1 MKKGHSSPTVAGRW
15 IQGRWKSLGWRVL
28 FGFVLF
34 LFALPVGLFLIALTQ
49 DIPPTM
55 AQAFGVQGQ
64 DAGRSVWTF
73 AALLPLVAL
82 IIWGAGREG
91 AKGDIARVMAPILQ
105 HDLMTG
111 MGKGGSSRFA
121 GLVEEWAQIWRPGSV
136 RLGRSMFD
144 DAVIG
149 LDDDR
154 GLLTIA
160 SNRSGKGRA
169 AIIPNLLTWPG
180 SVVVVDP
187 KGTNAAVTAA
197 RRGKGGGRVTESLGQ
212 PVHVLD
218 PFGIVA
224 GVQSAAF
231 NPLSSVDLAGNRA
244 KEDIGLIADALVVS
258 TGPGDSHWDEGARS
272 ILSGI
277 IAHLLSVYASPLRV
291 LDHPKKMPSLV
302 DVRKALRQDPEGLDS
317 LFGAM
322 MKNPVAGGIAQA
334 AAALISTAGTN
345 ERGALFTTTLR
356 NTAWLDSVAMA
367 EVLGRSDFKM
377 SDLKTAP
384 MSVYVVL
391 PPDLL
396 DEHSRFL
403 RLFVNLTVRAAS
415 QGGKSRV
422 PILLV
427 MDEFYAL
434 GSLGSLAK
442 ASGALAGYGLKLWP
456 ILQNLSQLR
465 ELYPQNWQTFFANAG
480 AVQIF
485 GVNDRAT
492 AQEIVATLGQTVWLE
507 TVDQRQMKMTANLL
521 EAAELEK
528 LTERG
533 TGLQVVLRSG
543 QSPLLI
549 KKTNYDQDPD
559 FTRSMY
565 APDPDHEGS

>member
-1 MKKGHSSPTVAGRW
+1 MKKGKASPTVLGRW
-15 IQGRWKSLGWRVL
+15 LEGRWKPFAVRVA
-28 FGFVLF
+28 FGFALWVVTLPVSLF
-34 LFALPVGLFLIALTQ
+34 LLALTQ

-55 AQAFGVQGQ
+55 GALFGVTGP

-73 AALLPLVAL
+73 LVLLPVVAG
-82 IIWGAGREG
+82 IIWAAGGEG
-91 AKGDIARVMAPILQ
+91 TKGRVVKVMGPILQ
-105 HDLMTG
+105 HERMAG
-111 MGKGGSSRFA
+111 MGKGGSARFA
-121 GLVEEWAQIWRPGSV
+121 GLVDEWAHIWQPGAV
-136 RLGRSMFD
+136 RLGRSLYD
-144 DAVIG
+144 DSLIG

-197 RRGKGGGRVTESLGQ
+197 RRGKGGGRVTDYLGQ

-218 PFGIVA
+218 PFGVVA
-224 GVQSAAF
+224 GVASAAF
-231 NPLSSVDLAGNRA
+231 NPLSAVDLAGMRA

-258 TGPGDSHWDEGARS
+258 TSAKDSHWDEGGRTIIA
-272 ILSGI
+272 GI
-277 IAHLLSVYASPLRV
+277 IAHLLSENAGA
-291 LDHPKKMPSLV
+291 SLV
-302 DVRKALRQDPEGLDS
+302 DMRAALRQDPKGLN
-317 LFGAM
+317 AM
-322 MKNPVAGGIAQA
+322 LLAMSQNTAAGGLAQA
-334 AAALISTAGTN
+334 AANLLMTAGDN
-345 ERGALFTTTLR
+345 ERGGLFTTALR
-356 NTAWLDSVAMA
+356 NTSWLDSVAMA
-367 EVLGRSDFKM
+367 KVLGRSDFKM

-396 DEHSRFL
+396 DEHSRFM

-434 GSLGSLAK
+434 GPLNSLAK

-456 ILQNLSQLR
+456 ILQNLTQLR

-485 GVNDRAT
+485 GVNDRTT
-492 AQEIVATLGQTVWLE
+492 AEEVTATLGQSVWLE
-507 TVDQRQMKMTANLL
+507 KVDTQTMRLTTKLL
-521 EAAELEK
+521 EAAELEQM
-528 LTERG
+528 TERG
-533 TGLQVVLRSG
+533 TGLQLVLRSG
-543 QSPLLI
+543 RSALLL
-549 KKTNYDQDPD
+549 KKTNYDEDPD
-559 FTRSMY
+559 FSRSMY
-565 APDPDHEGS
+565 APDPDHDGS

>member
-1 MKKGHSSPTVAGRW
+1 MKKGNTPPTVAGRW
-15 IQGRWKSLGWRVL
+15 VEGRWKGLAARVL
-28 FGFVLF
+28 YGFGLWVVTLPLSLF
-34 LFALPVGLFLIALTQ
+34 LVAVTEH
-49 DIPPTM
+49 IPPTM
-55 AQAFGVQGQ
+55 GGLFGITGQ

-73 AALLPLVAL
+73 AALIPVAGA
-82 IIWGAGREG
+82 IIWAAGREG
-91 AKGDIARVMAPILQ
+91 ARADIAKIMAPILQ
-105 HDLMTG
+105 HDFMEG

-121 GLVEEWAQIWRPGSV
+121 GLVEEWGYGWQPGGV

-144 DAVIG
+144 DSLIG
-149 LDDDR
+149 LDSEL

-160 SNRSGKGRA
+160 ASGAGKGRA

-197 RRGKGGGRVTESLGQ
+197 RRGKGGDRVTDYLGQ
-212 PVHVLD
+212 PVHILD
-218 PFGIVA
+218 PFGIVP
-224 GVQSAAF
+224 GVASASF

-258 TGPGDSHWDEGARS
+258 TGPGDAHWDEGART

-277 IAHLLSVYASPLRV
+277 IAHLLSLYASPLRV
-291 LDHPKKMPSLV
+291 IGHDKKMPSLV
-302 DVRKALRQDPEGLDS
+302 DVRAALLQDRPGLQAM
-317 LFGAM
+317 FEAM
-322 MKNPVAGGIAQA
+322 MNNPVAGGLAQA
-334 AAALISTAGTN
+334 AASLVDNAGEN
-345 ERGALFTTTLR
+345 ERGGLMTTALR
-356 NTAWLDSVAMA
+356 NTSWLDSVAMA
-367 EVLGRSDFKM
+367 AVLRRSDFKM

-396 DEHSRFL
+396 DEHSRFM

-427 MDEFYAL
+427 MDEFF
-434 GSLGSLAK
+434 SLGALSSLSK
-442 ASGALAGYGLKLWP
+442 ASGLLRSYGLRLWP

-492 AQEIVATLGQTVWLE
+492 AQEIVATLGQAVWLE
-507 TVDQRQMKMTANLL
+507 KVDQREMRMTANLL
-521 EAAELEK
+521 EASELEK

-533 TGLQVVLRSG
+533 TGLQVVLPSG
-543 QSPLLI
+543 RAPLLL

-565 APDPDHEGS
+565 APDPDHPES